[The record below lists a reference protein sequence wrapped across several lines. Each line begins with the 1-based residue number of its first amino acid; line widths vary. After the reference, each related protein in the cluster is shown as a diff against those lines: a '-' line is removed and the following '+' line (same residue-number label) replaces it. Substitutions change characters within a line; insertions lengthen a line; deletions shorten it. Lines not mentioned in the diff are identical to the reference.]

1 MKKIHIYVH
10 HEGIFTADPFKY
22 SEGDVDECP
31 NIDLGKTNQS
41 RLVQIIKECCKFSVE
56 SIYYCAP
63 KKDLSKHLKPLRIDE
78 ELAMFI
84 KTAFDN
90 GGKIDLFVEHH
101 GYDVIADYMRPE
113 NVDEELDEE
122 IEEIELEDI
131 SEYVGPE
138 NVGEDDVV
146 IAHVGVQNSLL
157 NKLVD
162 DKYIKNE
169 DVNANLGRKCTSLTP
184 DEIEDNAVDD
194 RFKVK
199 AGEHLEHLKECMINY
214 GVANGYRLW
223 YRRNDYK
230 NIAVL
235 CGRNVKEGRC
245 SSQKGK
251 QKVDDDEGVSRRLM
265 RGVNPK
271 SKGNPKPTPNSD
283 YSQKGCA
290 FRLWAS
296 WMQDVRDMF
305 FINVSIGQCKRAKQ
319 MVVYNYEGGLIDHY
333 GKLWDYRHQLLTSN
347 HGSTVELEVE
357 TLDGG
362 KTVFKRMYICFKAMK
377 DGWSGGCRRVI
388 GLDGCFLAST
398 CRVRDLLPHDEH
410 RMCARHIYANFKKK
424 WNGLHYKTLFWGAA
438 YSTLEV
444 RSCVA
449 FENGISESY
458 HNAILFARDKPIIT
472 MLEDI
477 RIYLMQRMVAMNEKA
492 TTLADPICPSITKEL
507 DKMKY
512 KQRYWQVV
520 VSGFQEFEVRKA
532 DDGFGVNLQNK
543 TCTCKWWDLS
553 GIPCVHAVAA
563 YSFLNRDPVVGVSN
577 WFTKQMWVNSYSHF
591 IKPVSGTSLWVKSDK
606 VPPLPPKKRKMPGHN
621 KVRCFNQTRPKPVVE
636 KRKPGRKRK
645 NAPNQPYMPPD
656 PAFQDPYFT
665 EPHFAD
671 PQFADSYYADTTG
684 SASVDPGSASVDP
697 RSASADPRSAA
708 TNDPRSAATNDLRSV
723 ASDVHTFTGLKK
735 ARDNL

>member
-31 NIDLGKTNQS
+31 NIDL
-41 RLVQIIKECCKFSVE
+41 
-56 SIYYCAP
+56 
-63 KKDLSKHLKPLRIDE
+63 DLSKQLKPLRNDE

-84 KTAFDN
+84 KAAFDN
-90 GGKIDLFVEHH
+90 G
-101 GYDVIADYMRPE
+101 
-113 NVDEELDEE
+113 DEELDEE
-122 IEEIELEDI
+122 IKEIELEDI

-146 IAHVGVQNSLL
+146 IAHVGVQDSFL

-162 DKYIKNE
+162 GKYIRND

-223 YRRNDYK
+223 YRRNDYR

-290 FRLWAS
+290 FRQMKA
-296 WMQDVRDMF
+296 DVRERF
-305 FINVSIGQCKRAKQ
+305 LINVSIGQCKRAKQ
-319 MVVYNYEGGLIDHY
+319 MAVYDYEGGLIDHY

-347 HGSTVELEVE
+347 PGSTVELEVE

-398 CRVRDLLPHDEH
+398 CRVVGVENTKNWAWFVHHMSQDFNLAGGAYLTIISDGH
-410 RMCARHIYANFKKK
+410 K
-424 WNGLHYKTLFWGAA
+424 GAA
-438 YSTLEV
+438 YSTLESIFQMD
-444 RSCVA
+444 RSCAA

-512 KQRYWQVV
+512 KQR
-520 VSGFQEFEVRKA
+520 
-532 DDGFGVNLQNK
+532 L
-543 TCTCKWWDLS
+543 
-553 GIPCVHAVAA
+553 VHANGGIYLAYHELHAVFA
-563 YSFLNRDPVVGVSN
+563 YSFPKIEESLYFVVV
-577 WFTKQMWVNSYSHF
+577 WD
-591 IKPVSGTSLWVKSDK
+591 KSDK
-606 VPPLPPKKRKMPGHN
+606 VPPSSLPKKK
-621 KVRCFNQTRPKPVVE
+621 RCQTRPKPVVE

-671 PQFADSYYADTTG
+671 PQFADSD
-684 SASVDPGSASVDP
+684 
-697 RSASADPRSAA
+697 
-708 TNDPRSAATNDLRSV
+708 
-723 ASDVHTFTGLKK
+723 
-735 ARDNL
+735 